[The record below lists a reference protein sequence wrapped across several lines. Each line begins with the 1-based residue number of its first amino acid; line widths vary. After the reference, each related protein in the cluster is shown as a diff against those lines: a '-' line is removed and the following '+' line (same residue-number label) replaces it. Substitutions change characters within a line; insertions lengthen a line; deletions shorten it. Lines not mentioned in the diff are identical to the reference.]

1 MSLDKQAEI
10 ARRMTGSKL
19 SNQEIFAMVRNINQD
34 TKKKICPEIDQ
45 MIKDINLPLDKA
57 YPSVM
62 VGFYKMSVHYNIDSA
77 VLFWIYM
84 EWLKYNK

>member
-1 MSLDKQAEI
+1 MALDKQAEI

-19 SNQEIFAMVRNINQD
+19 SNQELFTMVGSISEEA
-34 TKKKICPEIDQ
+34 KEKICPEIDK
-45 MIKDINLPLDKA
+45 MIKDISLSLDKA
-57 YPSVM
+57 YPAVM

-84 EWLKYNK
+84 EWLKHNK